1 VPDAGEIT
9 AFSLVLLRAAAF
21 LVSGPLYAFRGVPV
35 LLKAGFSLVLALTIF
50 PVIATGTPPLPGGAW
65 GYGLAA
71 VSEAGTGL
79 LLGLA
84 VSMVLNIA
92 RMAGRFIDF
101 QIGYAMSS
109 TFDPMSGGQGT
120 LLSRYLYMLALVF
133 FLIMDGH
140 HVMLTALAGSY
151 ALVPLGTAAFNG
163 GAALTLLK
171 IFCGTFTLA
180 LQVSAPILAVMVIID
195 LALGFLARTT
205 PQINVFLTGFP
216 VKIMFGLITLS
227 FLIPLLGVVF
237 RSMIDMVQRDLYL
250 LMRVLV

>member
-1 VPDAGEIT
+1 VPDAGQII
-9 AFSLVLLRAAAF
+9 AFFLVLLRATAF
-21 LVSGPLYAFRGVPV
+21 LVAGPLYALSGIPV
-35 LLKAGFSLVLALTIF
+35 LLKVGFSLVLALVIF
-50 PVIATGTPPLPGGAW
+50 PVIAGGLPPLPGDVW

-71 VSEAGTGL
+71 VSETGAGL

-84 VSMVLNIA
+84 VTMVLNIA

-109 TFDPMSGGQGT
+109 TLDPLSGGQGT

-133 FLIMDGH
+133 FLIVDGH
-140 HVMLTALAGSY
+140 HVMLTGFAGSF
-151 ALVPLGTAAFNG
+151 ALVPLGTAVFTG

-171 IFCGTFTLA
+171 IFCGAFTLA
-180 LQVSAPILAVMVIID
+180 LQISAPILAVMVMVD

-216 VKIMFGLITLS
+216 VKIMVGLLTLS
-227 FLIPLLGVVF
+227 FLMPLLGVVL
-237 RSMIDMVQRDLYL
+237 RSLIDMVERDLYL